1 MFNLE
6 QSIASWRQELNAAGV
21 QAPRVLDELESHLRE
36 EFQNQVR
43 SGAAPESAF
52 AAAVR
57 RVGRADQLKA
67 EFAKVEA
74 AKKIGARENL
84 RRWSVIAG
92 IAMVYL
98 SLFGSWYFGVRSGK
112 MEITVTDVVLGIG
125 TVAPIFLFERIG
137 RLLAKSLP
145 VINENWIVVVAMVAI
160 FLGAALFRFC
170 FPAIAPTNLVHLQIV
185 MLWALSPLIG
195 LGSCVSAWFARCAE
209 SRKRTA

>member
-6 QSIASWRQELNAAGV
+6 QSIANWRRELSVSGIDT
-21 QAPRVLDELESHLRE
+21 PRVLDELESHLRGE
-36 EFQNQVR
+36 IQKQLR
-43 SGAAPESAF
+43 SDADLERAF
-52 AAAVR
+52 ASAISR
-57 RVGRADQLKA
+57 IGSADQLKA
-67 EFAKVEA
+67 EFAKVKA

-92 IAMVYL
+92 ISMVYL

-170 FPAIAPTNLVHLQIV
+170 FPAIAPTNLVHLQIA

-195 LGSCVSAWFARCAE
+195 LGNCVSAWFARCAE